1 MKKDNLF
8 PLDDTAAATLEEKI
22 ESYNHLRTAKDKN
35 VAENILTGLTYI
47 TRNLDFVL
55 IFWSISE
62 FVIFGKR
69 AIYGSITTICFFL

>member
-35 VAENILTGLTYI
+35 VAENILTGLTYVHYQKFKI
-47 TRNLDFVL
+47 CPNVHRIFLPIYKICHIWHTIFTNL
-55 IFWSISE
+55 
-62 FVIFGKR
+62 
-69 AIYGSITTICFFL
+69 